1 MTHGLCDGEMTLKK
15 EFLLFFLAVALKTM
29 ILGALFL
36 TADCSLSELVKFAD
50 VKSYLKIAGSYPLP
64 YGMEGMEVNVRHYPL
79 FPFLV
84 WVTSPL
90 FAGNLVYAGFFTAI
104 SISALCSVVLYL
116 IAREFTKRAFLVSL
130 IFAVIPA
137 KWAQVSVYPLS
148 ESVFVLLLLLAVYYH
163 LKEHYWGTYLSLGML
178 LLARPLGVI
187 FLFSFLLTD
196 VLIEKRFFVLK
207 YAVVTMVP
215 FFVFHGYLF
224 LLFQKFMFFV
234 HYGKAGGW
242 GGSVFSYPLSG
253 LVEGIKDQGF
263 LPVRKIYMLVTF
275 GLYSVLFALAVYH
288 VFNTEKYRL
297 FSILIIPYFIFTLFL
312 KGNSHNWWML
322 TLPRFLIPVAPF
334 GLIFLLGQLKEKYLY
349 VILGIGTAWAIAYA
363 AGSHV
368 IHLIHGRI
376 V

>member
-1 MTHGLCDGEMTLKK
+1 MTFKK
-15 EFLLFFLAVALKTM
+15 EFLLFFLAAALKTM
-29 ILGALFL
+29 TLGVLFL
-36 TADCSLSELVKFAD
+36 TADCSLNELAKFAD
-50 VKSYLKIAGSYPLP
+50 VQSYLKIAESYPLP
-64 YGMEGMEVNVRHYPL
+64 YSMEGMESNVRHYPL

-84 WVTSPL
+84 WVMSPF
-90 FAGNLVYAGFFTAI
+90 FAGNFVYAGFFTAI

-116 IAREFTKRAFLVSL
+116 IARQFTKKAFLISL
-130 IFAVIPA
+130 VFAVMPD

-148 ESVFVLLLLLAVYYH
+148 ESVFVLFLLLAAYFH
-163 LKEHYWGTYLSLGML
+163 LKDHFWGTYLSLGTL

-196 VLIEKRFFVLK
+196 VLIEKKFFVLK
-207 YAVVTMVP
+207 YAVVTLVP

-224 LLFQKFMFFV
+224 LLFQKFMFFA
-234 HYGKAGGW
+234 HYGKSGGW
-242 GGSVFSYPLSG
+242 GGAVFSYPLSG

-263 LPVRKIYMLVTF
+263 LLVRKIYTLVTF
-275 GLYSVLFALAVYH
+275 GFYSVLFALAVYH
-288 VFNTEKYRL
+288 FFKTERYRF

-322 TLPRFLIPVAPF
+322 TLPRFLIPIAPF